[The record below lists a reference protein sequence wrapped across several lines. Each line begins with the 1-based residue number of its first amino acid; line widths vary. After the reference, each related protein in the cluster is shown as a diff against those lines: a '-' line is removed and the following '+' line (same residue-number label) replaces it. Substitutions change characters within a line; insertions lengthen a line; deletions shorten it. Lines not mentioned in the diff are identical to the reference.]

1 MKILIEILGVFFLIL
16 KDMLDNK
23 KTGTYCGTP
32 SFMAP
37 EILNF
42 QKYGTSVDWYNR
54 MTQKETKL

>member
-1 MKILIEILGVFFLIL
+1 
-16 KDMLDNK
+16 MLDNK

-42 QKYGTSVDWYNR
+42 QKYGTSVDWYNQ
-54 MTQKETKL
+54 MTQKEAKR